1 MTDAP
6 KDHRRQDILLYQQG
20 YLEDD
25 ERAELE
31 AHMRDCAACQATME
45 KVARFLPALQQALTP
60 KLRSS
65 AELLAAV
72 KAQMAAAEKKR
83 ARFTIGPLAWLGL
96 AAAAAGLAFILFQP
110 PPRGSQPDVV
120 HTPRPGTVYAPRR
133 PGWDADGDAGPDA
146 GMVRDAGE

>member
-6 KDHRRQDILLYQQG
+6 KDHRRQDILLYQQD
-20 YLEDD
+20 YLEAD

-31 AHMRDCAACQATME
+31 AHMRDCASCQATME

-72 KAQMAAAEKKR
+72 KAQMAAAERKP
-83 ARFTIGPLAWLGL
+83 ARFPFWNLAWVGL
-96 AAAAAGLAFILFQP
+96 AVASAAVAVIVLRPSP
-110 PPRGSQPDVV
+110 PKPQPRG
-120 HTPRPGTVYAPRR
+120 GMVYSPHR
-133 PGWDADGDAGPDA
+133 PGWDVDAGEDADAGP
-146 GMVRDAGE
+146 GTTNG